1 MLDGASS
8 VEAEFEVE
16 GSRTKRI
23 ETLEAVEASME
34 IALLLALW
42 IHGVLS
48 VVKLGSHF
56 YK

>member
-16 GSRTKRI
+16 GSRTEWI

-34 IALLLALW
+34 VPLLLALW
-42 IHGVLS
+42 IHGVFSMVELC
-48 VVKLGSHF
+48 SHF